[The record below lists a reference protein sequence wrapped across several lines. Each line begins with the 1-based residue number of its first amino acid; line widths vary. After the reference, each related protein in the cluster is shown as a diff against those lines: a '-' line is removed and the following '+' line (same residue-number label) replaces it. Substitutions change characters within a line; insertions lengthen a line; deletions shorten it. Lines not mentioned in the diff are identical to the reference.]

1 MGIYTEYIYI
11 TGLLKPQDNIIAFH
25 LTIIIKLASTEIL
38 QCVDFCFRCD
48 NLKKKK
54 KDGSE
59 FHLNERS
66 NFQNH
71 VLK

>member
-11 TGLLKPQDNIIAFH
+11 TGLLKPQDNIIAFY

-48 NLKKKK
+48 MKKKK
-54 KDGSE
+54 KKMAQN
-59 FHLNERS
+59 FTWMKN

>member
-11 TGLLKPQDNIIAFH
+11 TGLLKPQDNIIAFY

-38 QCVDFCFRCD
+38 QCVDFCFRCY
-48 NLKKKK
+48 NFKK

>member
-11 TGLLKPQDNIIAFH
+11 YITDLLKPQDDIIAFY

-48 NLKKKK
+48 IKKKK
-54 KDGSE
+54 MAQ
-59 FHLNERS
+59 
-66 NFQNH
+66 NFT
-71 VLK
+71 